1 MNKIKFFFQL
11 FFLLPFI
18 SFAQIASYSFNEN
31 LNDDIN
37 NQTGLFNP
45 QNCCD
50 LYEAGHC
57 ADISTSFG
65 IDVCNL
71 PKETSAENF
80 ISEGDNK
87 ILSLGLFD
95 YVKLPNSVN
104 DQVDI
109 SKSFALDFKFKIPSI
124 GWSEDNSRE
133 GLRTIVGNTEVDQRA
148 TGFTV
153 SVRKWYDDGVTKY
166 DLFLFV
172 GGKEDPLSDV
182 AGQWFILKSIDL
194 DTWVD
199 FSMTFVFD
207 EQFPNIII
215 KIDGGLK
222 KYFFDEQWPN
232 IEMPAFKKALKEEQI
247 YIGVDKGL
255 GRFYGNRNVFGG
267 LFASN
272 GPLLIDDLKI
282 YSPRA
287 PGDSSI
293 IKNILTLFKNSILG
307 NQSLT
312 ASEKET
318 YYLSFINN
326 WDNNYEPVFSEL
338 KDYMKAYED
347 NYGPIF
353 FEMKKKDPQEFPE
366 ETKIQY
372 LIQQSLHDVYF
383 TSDNIKKASFENFIY
398 EDASIWPGPVS
409 EAAPRVQAEITID
422 GNYNTDEKYF
432 LNGQAEVYRMTGYY
446 AAPGDIVSVSID
458 ASITNEKLKVI
469 IGTSEWNIEG
479 RAINRFARVTQ
490 SFELNS
496 TATKITNPFGG
507 PMYIKVPKNSNLGNV
522 TINFSNVVKMPYFS
536 TKTGAETSLAE
547 YQTELA
553 KDHVKWVD
561 WESDNFMTTITRPM
575 ANYVNEQLNDPTN
588 ILSKWNET
596 FQVFQD
602 IAGRPS
608 KRIRAEYIRFD
619 RMNPAQGTWAAASY
633 PMFLEGS
640 DPIAPGDANSQ
651 KHVINVGF
659 QASDIYAQGEK
670 GYEGAHFIILHE
682 MGHLHNLPT
691 LPDEVE
697 SNVNFPAAAV
707 YNLVFNETIDRSF
720 EYSIQQNYNRE
731 EAMMDWFISPNFRI
745 GNGMHYEDRGFD
757 LGAPDFRG
765 NEMMYQS
772 RGHGKYIEIAA
783 LFGWEAV
790 GKINKYYY
798 DLGLDTSVFPD
809 TKAHWPKRDNFILNA
824 SKQLNI
830 NLAPLLHI
838 WGFIPSEETLT
849 ELVALPSSNEIKE
862 RIEHYRTIVPRN
874 KEEFVAYFNAMI
886 DAGKNGDRNKERW
899 EAMAGDGYAAYPEYS
914 SVIADEIIAEIDA
927 ILCTYYNANCNALD
941 TKEVFMSEN
950 SSYFPNPTNSI
961 LFIESNEIPV
971 KVSIYNVLGKE
982 VISTENAKEIDVSG
996 LPSGVYIIRISD
1008 GVHQTNKKF
1017 IKN

>member
-1 MNKIKFFFQL
+1 MIRMKYFFYPL
-11 FFLLPFI
+11 FLLPFI

-45 QNCCD
+45 KNCCD
-50 LYEAGHC
+50 LYGTEHC
-57 ADISTSFG
+57 AEISANSG
-65 IDVCNL
+65 KDVCNL
-71 PKETSAENF
+71 PKEISAENF
-80 ISEGDNK
+80 ISEEDNK

-104 DQVDI
+104 SQIDI
-109 SKSFALDFKFKIPSI
+109 TKSFVLDLKFKIPSI

-133 GLRTIVGNTEVDQRA
+133 FTRTIVGNAHFDQRA

-153 SVRKWYDDGVTKY
+153 SIVKHYNDGSPKY
-166 DLFLFV
+166 DLLVFV
-172 GGKEDPLSDV
+172 GGKEDPRADV
-182 AGQWFILKSIDL
+182 AGQVFILKSIDL

-207 EQFPNIII
+207 EQFPNIIFN
-215 KIDGGLK
+215 IDGVRQK
-222 KYFFDEQWPN
+222 MFFDEEWPN
-232 IEMPAFKKALKEEQI
+232 IEMPPFKNALKNEQI

-255 GRFYGNRNVFGG
+255 SRFYGREEGEG
-267 LFASN
+267 I
-272 GPLLIDDLKI
+272 GPVLIDDLKI
-282 YSPRA
+282 YSPKP
-287 PGDSSI
+287 PGDSNI
-293 IKNILTLFKNSILG
+293 VKNILTHFKNSILG
-307 NQSLT
+307 NQPLT

-318 YYLSFINN
+318 YYFSFIDN

-338 KDYMKAYED
+338 KDYMKAYEN
-347 NYGPIF
+347 NYDPIF
-353 FEMKKKDPQEFPE
+353 LEMDKKDPKEFSE

-383 TSDNIKKASFENFIY
+383 TADNIKKASFENFIY

-409 EAAPRVQAEITID
+409 EAAPRVQAEVTID
-422 GNYNTDEKYF
+422 GNYNTDEKYD

-446 AAPGDIVSVSID
+446 AAPGDIVSVAID
-458 ASITNEKLKVI
+458 ASITNAKLKVV
-469 IGTSEWNIEG
+469 IGTSEFNIEG
-479 RAINRFARVTQ
+479 GEINRFARVTK
-490 SFELNS
+490 SFELKS

-507 PMYIKVPKNSNLGNV
+507 PIYIKVPEKSNLGNV
-522 TINFSNVVKMPYFS
+522 TIDFSNVVKMPYFS
-536 TKTGAETSLAE
+536 TKTGDETSLAT

-575 ANYVNEQLNDPTN
+575 ANYVNEQLKDPTN

-602 IAGRPS
+602 ISGRPS

-619 RMNPAQGTWAAASY
+619 RMNPAPNTWAAATY

-640 DPIAPGDANSQ
+640 DPIAPVDANSQ
-651 KHVINVGF
+651 THVINVGF

-670 GYEGAHFIILHE
+670 GYGGSHFIILHE

-707 YNLVFNETIDRSF
+707 YNLVFNENIDRSF
-720 EYSIQQNYNRE
+720 EYSIQQNYSRE

-745 GNGMHYEDRGFD
+745 GNEMHIDRNFD
-757 LGAPDFRG
+757 LGAPDFSG

-783 LFGWEAV
+783 LFGWGAV
-790 GKINKYYY
+790 GEINQYYY
-798 DLGLDTSVFPD
+798 NLGISYGIE
-809 TKAHWPKRDNFILNA
+809 RDDFILNA
-824 SKQLNI
+824 SKQLNV
-830 NLAPLLHI
+830 NLAPLFHI

-849 ELVALPSSNEIKE
+849 ELAALPSFNGIKE

-874 KEEFVAYFNAMI
+874 KEDFVAYFNAMI
-886 DAGKNGDRNKERW
+886 EAGKNGDGNKQRW
-899 EAMAGDGYAAYPEYS
+899 EAMAGEGYAAYPEYS

-927 ILCTYYNANCNALD
+927 ILCAYYTTNCNDVMGLEE
-941 TKEVFMSEN
+941 TLITEN
-950 SSYFPNPTNSI
+950 ISYFPNPANSM
-961 LFIESNEIPV
+961 LFIEGNEAPV
-971 KVSIYNVLGKE
+971 TVSIYNVLGKE
-982 VISTENAKEIDVSG
+982 VISIKNTNKIDVKA
-996 LPSGVYIIRISD
+996 LPNGIYIMRISD
-1008 GVHQTNKKF
+1008 GVSQTNKKF

>member
-1 MNKIKFFFQL
+1 MNTIKFFFLL

-57 ADISTSFG
+57 ADISTSYG

-71 PKETSAENF
+71 PKNTSAENF

-87 ILSLGLFD
+87 VLSLGLFD

-109 SKSFALDFKFKIPSI
+109 SKSFVLDLKFKIPSI
-124 GWSEDNSRE
+124 GWSEDNSR
-133 GLRTIVGNTEVDQRA
+133 GFIRTIVGNTHFDQRA

-153 SVRKWYDDGVTKY
+153 SVVKHYDDGNPKY
-166 DLFLFV
+166 DLLVYV

-182 AGQWFILKSIDL
+182 AGQKFILKSIDV

-207 EQFPNIII
+207 EPFPNIIFNV
-215 KIDGGLK
+215 DGVRQK
-222 KYFFDEQWPN
+222 MFFDEEWPN
-232 IEMPAFKKALKEEQI
+232 IEMPAFKNALKNEQI
-247 YIGVDKGL
+247 YIGTDKEL
-255 GRFYGNRNVFGG
+255 LFYGREEGER
-267 LFASN
+267 S

-282 YSPRA
+282 YSPK
-287 PGDSSI
+287 PLGDSSI

-312 ASEKET
+312 ASERET

-338 KDYMKAYED
+338 KEYINVYED

-353 FEMKKKDPQEFPE
+353 LEMEKKDPQEFPE

-383 TSDNIKKASFENFIY
+383 TAENINKPSFENFIY

-409 EAAPRVQAEITID
+409 EAAPRVTSEVTID
-422 GNYNTDEKYF
+422 GNYNTDEKYVI
-432 LNGQAEVYRMTGYY
+432 NNQEEVYRMTGYY
-446 AAPGDIVSVSID
+446 AAPGDIVTVSID
-458 ASITNEKLKVI
+458 PSVTNANLKVI

-496 TATKITNPFGG
+496 TAIKITNPFGG
-507 PMYIKVPKNSNLGNV
+507 PIYIKVQKNSNLGNV

-602 IAGRPS
+602 IAGRSS

-619 RMNPAQGTWAAASY
+619 RMNPAPGTWAAASY

-691 LPDEVE
+691 LPGEVE

-798 DLGLDTSVFPD
+798 DLGIDTSVFPD
-809 TKAHWPKRDNFILNA
+809 TKAHWPERDNFILNA

-838 WGFIPSEETLT
+838 WGFIPSEETLA

-874 KEEFVAYFNAMI
+874 KEEFVAYFNAMTE
-886 DAGKNGDRNKERW
+886 AGKNGDGNKQRW

-914 SVIADEIIAEIDA
+914 SVIADEIIAGIDA

-941 TKEVFMSEN
+941 TKEVFMLEN
-950 SSYFPNPTNSI
+950 TSYFPNPTNSI